1 MKSTFSVN
9 SDQLFR
15 ISHNSSMIASPQ
27 GNKLT
32 SYPLFVIP
40 VKILAILT
48 AGQLATFLF
57 YGDQPEND
65 TLVAQ
70 VLGYNNAYP
79 TVLQE
84 MCKPHELMCQHVF
97 KASNLAPSDY
107 LLLIS
112 SFHKNYIAY
121 YSLKVHIR

>member
-9 SDQLFR
+9 SDQFFR
-15 ISHNSSMIASPQ
+15 ISHNSSMIATLQ
-27 GNKLT
+27 GKKLA
-32 SYPLFVIP
+32 SNSLFAMP
-40 VKILAILT
+40 VKISANLT
-48 AGQLATFLF
+48 AGQLVTFLF
-57 YGDQPEND
+57 DGDQPENN